1 MIQSKIGKKPQ
12 DIESLTEVKDFI
24 ANDVPTDL
32 ENLSG
37 QMEECLKV
45 FDILDDFSF
54 KIEKEDMNK
63 KFKIMGSIR
72 DTQMMIESREDM
84 LEKEKVKFLEAMK
97 VSQQEFKENME
108 QLDKTIKS
116 FSQYTNIDKHV
127 EVAK

>member
-72 DTQMMIESREDM
+72 DT
-84 LEKEKVKFLEAMK
+84 
-97 VSQQEFKENME
+97 
-108 QLDKTIKS
+108 
-116 FSQYTNIDKHV
+116 
-127 EVAK
+127 

>member
-1 MIQSKIGKKPQ
+1 
-12 DIESLTEVKDFI
+12 
-24 ANDVPTDL
+24 
-32 ENLSG
+32 
-37 QMEECLKV
+37 MEECMKV

-72 DTQMMIESREDM
+72 DTQMMMESREDM